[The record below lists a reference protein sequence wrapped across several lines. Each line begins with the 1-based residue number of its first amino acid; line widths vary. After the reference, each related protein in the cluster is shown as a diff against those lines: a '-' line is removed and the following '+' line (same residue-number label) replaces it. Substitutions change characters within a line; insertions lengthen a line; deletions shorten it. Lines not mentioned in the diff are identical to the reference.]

1 VPEVQRFLK
10 ADLKPHQSRYWLN
23 ANPEDPETFASEVET
38 VCELYSQALELH
50 REYICSVPDENGNS
64 GVRAL
69 WSDIAST
76 TGAQNDVNLNIF
88 VMEPLCLIANMEV
101 ATGQVMTPS
110 IGQTCTEVDFGSYSA
125 NSARRPDSGVDLYY

>member
-1 VPEVQRFLK
+1 VLGISKEAIKRDIVETSVPEVCSVFLK
-10 ADLKPHQSRYWLN
+10 EADLKPHQSRYWLN

-50 REYICSVPDENGNS
+50 QAGVHLLSTESGNS

-76 TGAQNDVNLNIF
+76 TGA
-88 VMEPLCLIANMEV
+88 
-101 ATGQVMTPS
+101 
-110 IGQTCTEVDFGSYSA
+110 
-125 NSARRPDSGVDLYY
+125 RRTT